1 MNKTIEK
8 FLSTITSLH
17 QLQANN
23 LPYDVI
29 EEMAMM
35 NTQDIYKVCTQFVV
49 LQHNVP
55 TEEKMINMEEDE
67 LLALVDAYA
76 KKLLERIKR

>member
-1 MNKTIEK
+1 
-8 FLSTITSLH
+8 
-17 QLQANN
+17 
-23 LPYDVI
+23 
-29 EEMAMM
+29 MM